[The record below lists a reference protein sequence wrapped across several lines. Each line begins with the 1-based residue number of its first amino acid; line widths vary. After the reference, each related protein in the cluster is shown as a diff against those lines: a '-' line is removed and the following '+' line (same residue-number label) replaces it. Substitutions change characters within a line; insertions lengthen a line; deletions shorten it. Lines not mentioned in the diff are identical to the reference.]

1 VALSLQCAYCIS
13 VHTKNAKAAGA
24 TLEEMAEVVF
34 ITSAVNAGAVVGHGL
49 MAMRMY
55 SEAAAATTTALAK
68 D

>member
-1 VALSLQCAYCIS
+1 
-13 VHTKNAKAAGA
+13 
-24 TLEEMAEVVF
+24 VVF

-55 SEAAAATTTALAK
+55 SEAAAVATTALAK